1 MTKHV
6 RSLILICALVYI
18 AAYVGR
24 LSYTASLVGI
34 LEVTGASKSAAGLVS
49 TYFYMTYGCGQ
60 LVNAFLCKYYKPR
73 PVIAGVLA
81 VSLAANI
88 LAALCPDVHI
98 IKYIWLINGAAQ
110 SMLWC
115 TLIELISRKVPT
127 EHRKKAIF
135 AMSIT
140 VAVGTASIY
149 GIAAL
154 CMAMNRVFLTFWLA
168 AAVLLLAMIA
178 WMAVTRILPKIPDE
192 KAETAPP
199 VPTDAPVSHRPSSLT
214 GASAL
219 VVCGLFAV
227 GNGFMKDTM
236 TTWVPSLLYD
246 EFSLPT
252 SYSVLITLIL
262 PLLAF
267 FGATVA
273 LAIHK
278 KIPDYNI
285 MQSILFFAAALMFG
299 GVYISYRA
307 HILPGAIVFAGLN
320 ATLMSAVNNIIT
332 SMIPLERSKGAGMF
346 AGMMDAFCYVGST
359 MSGVVPGII
368 LENGGFPALLLLL
381 PICALSLAAFSLA
394 VTLLERRRRRRTLPS
409 P

>member
-1 MTKHV
+1 MSKQV
-6 RSLILICALVYI
+6 RNIIIISALVYI
-18 AAYVGR
+18 AAYIGR

-60 LVNAFLCKYYKPR
+60 LLNAFLCKYYKPR

-81 VSLAANI
+81 VSLAANV
-88 LAALCPDVHI
+88 LAALCRDVHI

-115 TLIELISRKVPT
+115 TLIEMISRKVPT

-154 CMAMNRVFLTFWLA
+154 CMALDRVFLTFWLA

-178 WMAVTRILPKIPDE
+178 WLTVTRILPKIPDE
-192 KAETAPP
+192 KIETDLPAAP
-199 VPTDAPVSHRPSSLT
+199 ARRRGVSFT
-214 GASAL
+214 GVSAL
-219 VVCGLFAV
+219 VICGLFAI

-262 PLLAF
+262 PLLSF
-267 FGATVA
+267 FGATIA
-273 LAIHK
+273 LAMHK
-278 KIPDYNI
+278 KIPNYNI

-332 SMIPLERSKGAGMF
+332 SMIPLERGNGAGMF

-359 MSGVVPGII
+359 LSGVVPGII

-381 PICALSLAAFSLA
+381 PICALSLAAFSLSA
-394 VTLLERRRRRRTLPS
+394 TLLERKRRGALPS

>member
-1 MTKHV
+1 MSKQV
-6 RSLILICALVYI
+6 RNIIVISALVYI
-18 AAYVGR
+18 AAYIGR

-60 LVNAFLCKYYKPR
+60 LLNAFLCKYYKPR

-81 VSLAANI
+81 VSLAANV
-88 LAALCPDVHI
+88 LAALCRDVHI

-115 TLIELISRKVPT
+115 TLIEMISRKVPT

-140 VAVGTASIY
+140 VAVGTATIY

-154 CMAMNRVFLTFWLA
+154 CMALDRVFLTFWLA

-178 WMAVTRILPKIPDE
+178 WLTVTRILPKIPDE
-192 KAETAPP
+192 KIETDLPAAP
-199 VPTDAPVSHRPSSLT
+199 ARRRGISFT
-214 GASAL
+214 GMSAL
-219 VVCGLFAV
+219 VICGLFAI

-262 PLLAF
+262 PLLSF
-267 FGATVA
+267 FGATIA
-273 LAIHK
+273 LAMHK
-278 KIPDYNI
+278 KIPNYNI

-332 SMIPLERSKGAGMF
+332 SMIPLERGKGAGMF

-359 MSGVVPGII
+359 LSGVVPGII

-381 PICALSLAAFSLA
+381 PICALSLAAFSLSA
-394 VTLLERRRRRRTLPS
+394 TLLERKRRRALPS

>member
-1 MTKHV
+1 MSKHV
-6 RSLILICALVYI
+6 RNLILVSALVYI
-18 AAYVGR
+18 AAYIGR

-34 LEVTGASKSAAGLVS
+34 LEVTGVSKSAAGLVS

-60 LVNAFLCKYYKPR
+60 LLNAFLCKYYKPR

-81 VSLAANI
+81 VSLAANV
-88 LAALCPDVHI
+88 LAALCRDVHI

-154 CMAMNRVFLTFWLA
+154 CMALDRVFLTFWLA
-168 AAVLLLAMIA
+168 AAILLLAMIA
-178 WMAVTRILPKIPDE
+178 WLAVTRILPQIPDE
-192 KAETAPP
+192 KADTAP
-199 VPTDAPVSHRPSSLT
+199 TASTEAPGPRRRISLA
-214 GASAL
+214 GVSAL
-219 VVCGLFAV
+219 AVCGLFAI

-236 TTWVPSLLYD
+236 TTWVPSLLYE
-246 EFSLPT
+246 EFFLPT

-262 PLLAF
+262 PLLSF

-273 LAIHK
+273 LTMHK

-285 MQSILFFAAALMFG
+285 MQSILFFAAAGMFG
-299 GVYISYRA
+299 GVYLSYRG
-307 HILPGAIVFAGLN
+307 HILPGVIVFAGLN

-359 MSGVVPGII
+359 LSGVVPGVI
-368 LENGGFPALLLLL
+368 LEEGGFPALLLLL
-381 PICALSLAAFSLA
+381 PLCALCLAAFSLS
-394 VTLLERRRRRRTLPS
+394 VTLLERRRTLPS

>member
-1 MTKHV
+1 MSKHV
-6 RSLILICALVYI
+6 RNLILVSALVYI
-18 AAYVGR
+18 AAYIGR

-34 LEVTGASKSAAGLVS
+34 LEVTGASKCAAGLVS

-60 LVNAFLCKYYKPR
+60 LLNAFLCKYYKPR

-81 VSLAANI
+81 
-88 LAALCPDVHI
+88 ALCRDVHI

-154 CMAMNRVFLTFWLA
+154 CMALDRVFLTFWLA
-168 AAVLLLAMIA
+168 AAILLLAMIA
-178 WMAVTRILPKIPDE
+178 WLAVTRILPQIPDE
-192 KAETAPP
+192 KADTAP
-199 VPTDAPVSHRPSSLT
+199 TASTEAPGPRRRISLA
-214 GASAL
+214 GVSAL
-219 VVCGLFAV
+219 AVCGLFAI

-236 TTWVPSLLYD
+236 TTWVPSLLYE
-246 EFSLPT
+246 EFFLPT

-262 PLLAF
+262 PLLSF

-273 LAIHK
+273 LTMHK

-285 MQSILFFAAALMFG
+285 MQSILFFAAAGMFG
-299 GVYISYRA
+299 GVYLSYRG
-307 HILPGAIVFAGLN
+307 HILPGVIVFAGLN

-359 MSGVVPGII
+359 LSGVVPGVI
-368 LENGGFPALLLLL
+368 LEEGGFPALLLLL
-381 PICALSLAAFSLA
+381 PLCALCLAAFSLS
-394 VTLLERRRRRRTLPS
+394 VTLLERRRTLPS

>member
-1 MTKHV
+1 MSKQV
-6 RSLILICALVYI
+6 RNIIVISALVYI
-18 AAYVGR
+18 AAYIGR

-60 LVNAFLCKYYKPR
+60 LLNAFLCKYYKPR

-81 VSLAANI
+81 VSLAANV
-88 LAALCPDVHI
+88 LAALCRDVHI

-115 TLIELISRKVPT
+115 TLIEMISRKVPK

-140 VAVGTASIY
+140 VAVGTATIY

-154 CMAMNRVFLTFWLA
+154 CMALDRVFLTFWLA

-178 WMAVTRILPKIPDE
+178 WLTVTRILPKIPDE
-192 KAETAPP
+192 KIEPDLPAAP
-199 VPTDAPVSHRPSSLT
+199 ARRRGVSFT
-214 GASAL
+214 GVSAL
-219 VVCGLFAV
+219 VICGLFAI

-262 PLLAF
+262 PLLSF
-267 FGATVA
+267 FGATIA
-273 LAIHK
+273 LAMHK
-278 KIPDYNI
+278 KIPNYNI

-332 SMIPLERSKGAGMF
+332 SMIPLERGNGAGMF

-359 MSGVVPGII
+359 LSGVVPGII

-381 PICALSLAAFSLA
+381 PICALSLAAFSLSA
-394 VTLLERRRRRRTLPS
+394 TLLERKRRGALPS

>member
-1 MTKHV
+1 MSKQV
-6 RSLILICALVYI
+6 RNIIIISALVYI
-18 AAYVGR
+18 AAYIGR

-60 LVNAFLCKYYKPR
+60 LLNAFLCKYYKPR

-81 VSLAANI
+81 VSLAANV
-88 LAALCPDVHI
+88 LAALCRDVHI

-115 TLIELISRKVPT
+115 TLIEMISRKVPT

-154 CMAMNRVFLTFWLA
+154 CMALDRVFLTFWLA

-178 WMAVTRILPKIPDE
+178 WLTVTRILPKIPDE
-192 KAETAPP
+192 KIETDLPAAP
-199 VPTDAPVSHRPSSLT
+199 ARRRGVSFT
-214 GASAL
+214 GVSAL
-219 VVCGLFAV
+219 VICGLFAI

-262 PLLAF
+262 PLLSF
-267 FGATVA
+267 FGATIA
-273 LAIHK
+273 LAMHK
-278 KIPDYNI
+278 KIPNYNI

-332 SMIPLERSKGAGMF
+332 SMIPLERGKGAGMF

-359 MSGVVPGII
+359 LSGVVPGII

-381 PICALSLAAFSLA
+381 PICALSLAAFSLSA
-394 VTLLERRRRRRTLPS
+394 TLLERKRRGALPS

>member
-1 MTKHV
+1 MSKQV
-6 RSLILICALVYI
+6 RNIIVISALVYI
-18 AAYVGR
+18 AAYIGR

-60 LVNAFLCKYYKPR
+60 LLNAFLCKYYKPR

-81 VSLAANI
+81 VSLAANV
-88 LAALCPDVHI
+88 LAALCRDVHI

-115 TLIELISRKVPT
+115 TLIEMISRKVPT

-140 VAVGTASIY
+140 VAVGTATIY

-154 CMAMNRVFLTFWLA
+154 CMALDRVFLTFWLA

-178 WMAVTRILPKIPDE
+178 WLTVTRILPKIPDE
-192 KAETAPP
+192 KIETDLPAAP
-199 VPTDAPVSHRPSSLT
+199 ARRRGVSFT
-214 GASAL
+214 GVSAL
-219 VVCGLFAV
+219 VICGLFAI

-262 PLLAF
+262 PLLSF
-267 FGATVA
+267 FGATIA
-273 LAIHK
+273 LAMHK
-278 KIPDYNI
+278 KIPNYNI

-332 SMIPLERSKGAGMF
+332 SMIPLERGKGAGMF

-359 MSGVVPGII
+359 LSGVVPGII

-381 PICALSLAAFSLA
+381 PICALSLAAFSLSA
-394 VTLLERRRRRRTLPS
+394 TLLERKRRGALPS